1 MLFSDNTELSMFE
14 TEEYLN
20 FYMLTTPQNIFT
32 MTQQHHHST
41 AIQQYNDTM
50 IQQLSLTLYS

>member
-50 IQQLSLTLYS
+50 IQ